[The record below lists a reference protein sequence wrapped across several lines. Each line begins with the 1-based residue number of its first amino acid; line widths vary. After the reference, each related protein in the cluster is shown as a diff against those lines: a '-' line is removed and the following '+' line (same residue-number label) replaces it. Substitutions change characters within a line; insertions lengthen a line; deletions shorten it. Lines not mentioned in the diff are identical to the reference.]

1 LTLLSEIQSDLKQAM
16 LDKDDM
22 TRDTLRM
29 FKSEVQKFEIDS
41 QETADDAK
49 ALQIINKMIKQR
61 KDSIAQ
67 FTEGGRAD
75 LADKEELE
83 VTILSKYKPQQ
94 LNESEISEKVQSA
107 VSDSGATSMQDIG
120 KVMGILKSSIPAG
133 TADMG
138 IVSKIVKDQLS

>member
-1 LTLLSEIQSDLKQAM
+1 
-16 LDKDDM
+16 M

-29 FKSEVQKFEIDS
+29 FKSEVQKFQIDS

-94 LNESEISEKVQSA
+94 LNESEILEKVQSA
-107 VSDSGATSMQDIG
+107 ISESGASTMQDIG
-120 KVMGILKSSIPAG
+120 KVMGILKSSIQAG

>member
-1 LTLLSEIQSDLKQAM
+1 M

-41 QETADDAK
+41 QETADDSK

-67 FTEGGRAD
+67 FTDGGRAD

-107 VSDSGATSMQDIG
+107 ISESGASTMQDIG
-120 KVMGILKSSIPAG
+120 KVMRILKSSIPAG

>member
-1 LTLLSEIQSDLKQAM
+1 M

-41 QETADDAK
+41 QETADDSK

-94 LNESEISEKVQSA
+94 LNESEILKKVQSA
-107 VSDSGATSMQDIG
+107 ISESGASTMQDIG
-120 KVMGILKSSIPAG
+120 KVMGILKSSIQAG

>member
-1 LTLLSEIQSDLKQAM
+1 M

-22 TRDTLRM
+22 TRNTLRM
-29 FKSEVQKFEIDS
+29 FKSEVQKFQIDS

-107 VSDSGATSMQDIG
+107 ISESGASTMQDIG
-120 KVMGILKSSIPAG
+120 KVMGILKSSIQAG

>member
-1 LTLLSEIQSDLKQAM
+1 M

-29 FKSEVQKFEIDS
+29 FKSEVQKFEIDN
-41 QETADDAK
+41 QATADDAK

-61 KDSIAQ
+61 KDSITQ
-67 FTEGGRAD
+67 FTEGGRVD
-75 LADKEELE
+75 LAEKEQLE

-94 LNESEISEKVQSA
+94 LNESEITEKVQSA
-107 VSDSGATSMQDIG
+107 ISESGASTMQDIG
-120 KVMGILKSSIPAG
+120 KVMGILKNSIAPG

-138 IVSKIVKDQLS
+138 MVSKIVKDQLN

>member
-1 LTLLSEIQSDLKQAM
+1 M

-29 FKSEVQKFEIDS
+29 FKSEIQKFEIDN

-67 FTEGGRAD
+67 FTEGGRVD
-75 LADKEELE
+75 LAEKEQLE

-94 LNESEISEKVQSA
+94 LNESEITEKVQSA
-107 VSDSGATSMQDIG
+107 ISESGASTMQDIG
-120 KVMGILKSSIPAG
+120 KVMGILKNSIAPG

-138 IVSKIVKDQLS
+138 VVSKIVKDQLN

>member
-1 LTLLSEIQSDLKQAM
+1 M

-107 VSDSGATSMQDIG
+107 ISESGASTIQDIG
-120 KVMGILKSSIPAG
+120 KVMGILKSSIQAG

>member
-1 LTLLSEIQSDLKQAM
+1 M

-41 QETADDAK
+41 KETVDDAK

-61 KDSIAQ
+61 NDSITQ
-67 FTEGGRAD
+67 FTNGGRTD
-75 LADKEELE
+75 LAEREQEE
-83 VTILSKYKPQQ
+83 VKVLSKYKPEQ
-94 LNESEISEKVQSA
+94 LDEAQIADKVKNA
-107 VSDSGATSMQDIG
+107 IANTGASNMQDIG
-120 KVMGILKSSIPAG
+120 KVMGILKNSIPAG

-138 IVSKIVKDQLS
+138 LVSKIVKEHLS

>member
-1 LTLLSEIQSDLKQAM
+1 M

-41 QETADDAK
+41 QKTADDAK

-107 VSDSGATSMQDIG
+107 ISESGASTMQDIG
-120 KVMGILKSSIPAG
+120 KVMGILKSSIQAG

>member
-1 LTLLSEIQSDLKQAM
+1 MTLLSQIQSDLKQAM

-41 QETADDAK
+41 KETVDDAK

-61 KDSIAQ
+61 NDSITQ
-67 FTEGGRAD
+67 FTNGGRTD
-75 LADKEELE
+75 LAEKEQEE
-83 VTILSKYKPQQ
+83 VKVLSKYKPEQ
-94 LNESEISEKVQSA
+94 LDEPQIADKVKDA
-107 VSDSGATSMQDIG
+107 IANTGASNMQDIG
-120 KVMGILKSSIPAG
+120 KVMGILKNSIPAG

-138 IVSKIVKDQLS
+138 LVSKIVKEHLS

>member
-1 LTLLSEIQSDLKQAM
+1 M

-41 QETADDAK
+41 KETVDDAK

-61 KDSIAQ
+61 NDSITQ
-67 FTEGGRAD
+67 FTNGGRTD
-75 LADKEELE
+75 LAEKEQVE
-83 VTILSKYKPQQ
+83 VKVLSKYKPEQ
-94 LNESEISEKVQSA
+94 LDEAQIADKVKDA
-107 VSDSGATSMQDIG
+107 IANTGASNMQDIG
-120 KVMGILKSSIPAG
+120 KVMGILKNSIPAG

-138 IVSKIVKDQLS
+138 LVSKIVKEHLS

>member
-1 LTLLSEIQSDLKQAM
+1 M
-16 LDKDDM
+16 LDKNDM

-29 FKSEVQKFEIDS
+29 FKSEVQKFEIDN

-61 KDSIAQ
+61 NDSIAQ
-67 FTEGGRAD
+67 FTEGGRVD
-75 LADKEELE
+75 LAEKEQLE

-94 LNESEISEKVQSA
+94 LNESEITEKVQSA
-107 VSDSGATSMQDIG
+107 ISESGASTMQDIG
-120 KVMGILKSSIPAG
+120 KVMGILKNSIAPG

-138 IVSKIVKDQLS
+138 VVSKIVKDQLN

>member
-1 LTLLSEIQSDLKQAM
+1 M

-67 FTEGGRAD
+67 FTQGGRAD
-75 LADKEELE
+75 LADKEDLE

-107 VSDSGATSMQDIG
+107 ISESGASTMQDIG

>member
-1 LTLLSEIQSDLKQAM
+1 M

-107 VSDSGATSMQDIG
+107 ISESGASTIQDIG